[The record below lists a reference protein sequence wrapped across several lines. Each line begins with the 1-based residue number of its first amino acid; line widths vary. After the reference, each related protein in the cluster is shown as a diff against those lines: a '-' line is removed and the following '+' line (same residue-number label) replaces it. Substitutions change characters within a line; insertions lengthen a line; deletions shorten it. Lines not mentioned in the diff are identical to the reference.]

1 MDANYPFYPTRFT
14 LSFRQGGANHKW
26 GLWFS
31 LGANDF
37 LVNPE
42 VLAKTISSGGRFTN
56 IFFREY
62 LDNCVPL
69 PLPFKKLIIR
79 NDPWNAPSYNWELE
93 GVDGSTLALSF
104 DRVEYIKTSYEALR
118 SLFRFQVI
126 DGRDAAYEV
135 MDLAQWVTGCLAD
148 ARHRIGF
155 AVEQIQ
161 NSPRQEEWAGLDLSL
176 PVERFSASL
185 NEAHM
190 LTLGIG
196 SRSYML
202 SLLEIVAEEFRHN
215 LEHLIFHDRT
225 SITWEDPY
233 CNWMEKA
240 IELKRQSIHLL
251 SNERPVLL
259 VTEEEGLGGTSQA
272 FVTKPRSF
280 LPLQRSSSS
289 DTLVAVSAS
298 RWRTGSALFGKGLK
312 RLFPSLMD
320 LAVWLFVQVL
330 SVF

>member
-1 MDANYPFYPTRFT
+1 MQANYPFYPTHFT
-14 LSFRQGGANHKW
+14 LAFRQGGVNRKW

-42 VLAKTISSGGRFTN
+42 VLAKTLSSGGRFTN
-56 IFFREY
+56 IFFRDY
-62 LDNCVPL
+62 LDGCMLL
-69 PLPFKKLIIR
+69 PLSFKKLIIR
-79 NDPWNAPSYNWELE
+79 DDPWNVPSYKWELD

-104 DRVEYIKTSYEALR
+104 DRVEYIKTIYEALR
-118 SLFRFQVI
+118 ALYQFQLI
-126 DGRDAAYEV
+126 DGRDTAYKI
-135 MDLAQWVTGCLAD
+135 MDLGHWVTESLVD
-148 ARHRIGF
+148 ARRRISL
-155 AVEQIQ
+155 AVGEIQ
-161 NSPRQEEWAGLDLSL
+161 NSPNQEDWTGLDLSL
-176 PVERFSASL
+176 PVESFVASL
-185 NEAHM
+185 DEADM
-190 LTLGIG
+190 LTLHIG

-259 VTEEEGLGGTSQA
+259 VTEEEGLGGNFTGFCDEAEVVLALAEVFQQRYPGS
-272 FVTKPRSF
+272 S
-280 LPLQRSSSS
+280 LGEPLENRLS
-289 DTLVAVSAS
+289 TLREGA
-298 RWRTGSALFGKGLK
+298 
-312 RLFPSLMD
+312 
-320 LAVWLFVQVL
+320 
-330 SVF
+330 